1 LVPRTF
7 TTALVALRRSIFRS
21 ALTALGII
29 IGIAIVIAVTE
40 IGRGSANAMKQSMAS
55 MGANLLQ
62 VMPGTA
68 SSGGVTFGGGSG
80 VTLTPQD
87 ADAIAREVP
96 ALAAVAPIV
105 RARCQIVYGSRNWVP
120 MQMYGSTPDFLR
132 VRDWENMAEGAIF
145 TDGDVRNGAAVCVLG
160 QTVAKNL
167 FGGESPVGKDVRMQ
181 NVSFRVVGV
190 LSRKGANTFGMDQ
203 DDFVLAPWTTVKSR
217 VSGQTLANANQSS
230 PSSAQ
235 ANSGTSQQVNSLNQ
249 LYPNVGAT
257 PYPAVSATASA
268 DNPQPVRFINVDQIM
283 AQARSAEDIA
293 TGIEEITALLHER
306 HHIRLGDPDD
316 FQIRDMTE
324 ASNALF
330 QLTTTMTIFLLVVA
344 TGSLVVGG
352 VGIMNIMLVSVTERT
367 REIGLRMAVGA
378 RPRDILWQFITE
390 AVVICLMGGAVGI
403 AAARGFAMVAG
414 RYLPTEFWLPVN
426 TAAVAVS
433 LTVGLVFG
441 FYPAWK
447 ASRLDPIE
455 ALRYE

>member
-1 LVPRTF
+1 
-7 TTALVALRRSIFRS
+7 
-21 ALTALGII
+21 LGII
-29 IGIAIVIAVTE
+29 IGIFIVIAVVE
-40 IGRGSANAMKQSMAS
+40 IGQGSAKQMKQSMAS

-62 VMPGTA
+62 IMPGTA

-80 VTLTPQD
+80 LTLTPQD
-87 ADAIAREVP
+87 SDAISREVP

-105 RARCQIVYGSRNWVP
+105 RARSQIVYGSRNWVP
-120 MQMYGSTPDFLR
+120 MQMYGSTPEFLN
-132 VRDWENMAEGAIF
+132 VRDWEDMAQGAIF
-145 TDGDVRNGAAVCVLG
+145 TDRDVRNGAAVCVLG

-167 FGGESPVGKDVRMQ
+167 FGDESPVGKDIRIQ

-217 VSGQTLANANQSS
+217 VSGSTLANTNQSS
-230 PSSAQ
+230 SSSAQ
-235 ANSGTSQQVNSLNQ
+235 ANSSTSQQVNSLNQ
-249 LYPNVGAT
+249 LYPSST
-257 PYPAVSATASA
+257 TSLYPQQSATAAA
-268 DNPQPVRFINVDQIM
+268 DNPQPVRFTNVDQIM
-283 AQARSAEDIA
+283 AQARSPEDVA
-293 TGIEEITALLHER
+293 TAIEEITALLHER
-306 HHIRLGDPDD
+306 HHIRLGESDD

-390 AVVICLMGGAVGI
+390 AVIICIFGGAIGI
-403 AAARGFAMVAG
+403 AVARGVAFFAQRFAH
-414 RYLPTEFWLPVN
+414 LPTFFYLPVN
-426 TAAVAVS
+426 IAAVVVS
-433 LTVGLVFG
+433 LAVGLVFG